1 MSDGKDQGSVAEGAK
16 TLRPVQGSLAEKP
29 ETLKPNPM
37 DGSTGVAEDGSNE
50 KPTEQKIDWDLQ
62 KKLLKK
68 RQVLSTH
75 QNDEMFKL
83 VERIEA
89 EEKERKDQLLK
100 SSSEEERIKLR
111 KQHIDKK
118 AACQK
123 QIKELMKKHHEEN
136 EYLEQKIED
145 DKNAEARKQNPDD
158 EAGQEE
164 QAEQEAGQEE
174 QDGADQAGEEEM
186 ELA

>member
-1 MSDGKDQGSVAEGAK
+1 MEAPEWAK
-16 TLRPVQGSLAEKP
+16 KGLTRSRW
-29 ETLKPNPM
+29 NRR
-37 DGSTGVAEDGSNE
+37 STGICRRSCSRSDRYTRVN
-50 KPTEQKIDWDLQ
+50 
-62 KKLLKK
+62 
-68 RQVLSTH
+68 

-83 VERIEA
+83 VERIET

-100 SSSEEERIKLR
+100 TTSEEERIKLR

-145 DKNAEARKQNPDD
+145 DRLPEAKKQNPDEEAEGQEEQGEN

-164 QAEQEAGQEE
+164 DEGEL
-174 QDGADQAGEEEM
+174 AGEEEM
-186 ELA
+186 VMA

>member
-1 MSDGKDQGSVAEGAK
+1 
-16 TLRPVQGSLAEKP
+16 
-29 ETLKPNPM
+29 
-37 DGSTGVAEDGSNE
+37 
-50 KPTEQKIDWDLQ
+50 
-62 KKLLKK
+62 
-68 RQVLSTH
+68 
-75 QNDEMFKL
+75 MFKL
-83 VERIEA
+83 VERIET

-100 SSSEEERIKLR
+100 TTSEEERIKLR

-145 DKNAEARKQNPDD
+145 DRLPEAKKQNPDEEAEGQEEQGEN

-164 QAEQEAGQEE
+164 DEGEL
-174 QDGADQAGEEEM
+174 AGEEEM
-186 ELA
+186 VMA